1 MKEIT
6 SHTRQNNKV
15 KCIKVP
21 GCWSPLINQTT
32 VSLERTPKETDTHRL
47 NGGVTSSLQGDL
59 EVCQVTEQAL
69 PYQQEDRIDD
79 PALITEEEAKLFLKY
94 YGLRELFFGDVPH
107 ERALMMDQQIRRQN
121 GLEGVRLGSNRPESP
136 FYRWKRANGIQRHRR
151 Q

>member
-1 MKEIT
+1 M
-6 SHTRQNNKV
+6 
-15 KCIKVP
+15 CIYANY
-21 GCWSPLINQTT
+21 S
-32 VSLERTPKETDTHRL
+32 TDL
-47 NGGVTSSLQGDL
+47 
-59 EVCQVTEQAL
+59 VTEQAL
-69 PYQQEDRIDD
+69 SYQQEDRIDD
-79 PALITEEEAKLFLKY
+79 PALITEEEAKIFLKY